1 MRPMRDQNVWI
12 TGASSGI
19 GEALALEMVKRGARV
34 IVSARRADRLEALK
48 ARSGAPERVAV
59 HAMDVAETDR
69 AEQNVAAARAKFGPI
84 DVLVHNAGIGQRS
97 FLEETGLAIDR
108 RIMEVNYFGVVAL
121 TKAALPEM
129 LERKSGSFAVVTS
142 VAGYCGVP
150 YRSAYC
156 ASKHALHGF
165 FEALRSE
172 VALRGVSI
180 TMLCP
185 GFIDTDIAASA
196 LTGDGASHGKKA
208 GVGISAERCARQI
221 ARAIDKRSPEAW
233 PGGPEV
239 AMIAVR
245 RVAPGILRFV
255 LPRVRTT

>member
-1 MRPMRDQNVWI
+1 MRDQVVWI

-19 GEALALEMVKRGARV
+19 GEALAIEMVKRGARV
-34 IVSARRADRLEALK
+34 IASARRIDRLEALK
-48 ARSGAPERVAV
+48 RRSGAPDRVAV
-59 HAMDVAETDR
+59 VPMDVALTDR
-69 AEQNVAAARAKFGPI
+69 AAGYVAAARACFGPI

-97 FLEETGLAIDR
+97 IAEETGLDIDR
-108 RIMEVNYFGVVAL
+108 RVMEVNYFGVVAL

-129 LERKSGSFAVVTS
+129 LERRSGSFAVVSS

-150 YRSAYC
+150 HRTAYC

-165 FEALRSE
+165 FEALRAE
-172 VALRGVSI
+172 VAFRGVTI
-180 TMLCP
+180 TMICP
-185 GFIDTDIAASA
+185 GFIDTDIAATA
-196 LTGDGASHGKKA
+196 LTADGGAHGKPA
-208 GVGISAERCARQI
+208 GVGISPERCARQI
-221 ARAIDKRSPEAW
+221 ARAIAKRKPEAW

-245 RVAPGILRFV
+245 RVAPGLLRFA

>member
-1 MRPMRDQNVWI
+1 MRDQVVWI

-19 GEALALEMVKRGARV
+19 GEALALEMVKRGAKV
-34 IVSARRADRLEALK
+34 IASARRVERLEALRD
-48 ARSGAPERVAV
+48 RSGARDRVAV
-59 HAMDVAETDR
+59 VPMDVAQTDQ
-69 AEQNVAAARAKFGPI
+69 AERYVTEARAAFGPI

-97 FLEETGLAIDR
+97 FAEKTGLDVDR

-129 LERKSGSFAVVTS
+129 LERRRGCFAVVTS

-150 YRSAYC
+150 HRTAYC

-165 FEALRSE
+165 FEALRAE
-172 VALRGVSI
+172 VSLRGIEI
-180 TMLCP
+180 TMICP
-185 GFIDTDIAASA
+185 GFIDTEIAASA
-196 LTGDGASHGKKA
+196 LTGDGGSHGKRA

-221 ARAIDKRSPEAW
+221 ARAIAKRKPEAW

-245 RVAPGILRFV
+245 RVAPGILRFL